1 MKKILLASLV
11 VAMCAGMAMAQPAD
25 VNSALVPVTV
35 PVGGVFSMTLSA
47 AAITYLALLPGDFD
61 NSQIMDITVRS
72 NWKNYTWILKVQQD
86 GLLTDAAIVE
96 NIPSVNFTHT
106 STGGAGIHADVAAT
120 EFVTGAA
127 TTFYT
132 CALAEQKNVGTPTVI
147 QQQYQLSAPAS
158 QAAGTY
164 TNNLTYTLT
173 VTP

>member
-11 VAMCAGMAMAQPAD
+11 VAMFAGMAMAQPIE

-35 PVGGVFSMTLSA
+35 PVGGVFQMTLSA
-47 AAITYLALLPGDFD
+47 AAINYLPLLPGDFD
-61 NSQIMDITVRS
+61 NTQTMDVTVRS
-72 NWKNYTWILKVQQD
+72 NWKGYTWILKVQQD
-86 GLLTDAAIVE
+86 GLLTDALITEV
-96 NIPSVNFTHT
+96 IPSVNFTHT
-106 STGGAGIHADVAAT
+106 STGGAGVRADAAAT
-120 EFVTGAA
+120 EFVTGTA

-132 CALAEQKNVGTPTVI
+132 CALAEQKNVGSPTVI
-147 QQQYQLSAPAS
+147 QQQYQLAAPAD